1 MQNKIFGTISIIFA
15 LILSIILPIIFEIN
29 GVLVF
34 SDSHYVA
41 EGVAPTF
48 LTIDLII
55 YIISKVLVS
64 IALIIVGVWIISGK
78 SFVAF
83 SILTLPLT
91 LAIQA
96 LPLFNRLLAQ
106 ISWINVEGIKTWA
119 WSINMLVTIIVLF
132 VYILLVF
139 VLKINSDKTKAV
151 EKFAKPKEIKV
162 QQTTSYMDENG
173 DLKGPGSR

>member
-1 MQNKIFGTISIIFA
+1 MKK
-15 LILSIILPIIFEIN
+15 
-29 GVLVF
+29 
-34 SDSHYVA
+34 SH
-41 EGVAPTF
+41 
-48 LTIDLII
+48 LII

-83 SILTLPLT
+83 SILALPLT

-106 ISWINVEGIKTWA
+106 ISLINVEGIKTWA

-151 EKFAKPKEIKV
+151 EKFEKPKQKSPSANARRRISTAYRNDRKPPNLRGRF
-162 QQTTSYMDENG
+162 NG
-173 DLKGPGSR
+173 NPAL